1 MNRDELADFLR
12 RRRESLQPAAVGLPE
27 GLRRRTPGLRR
38 DEVAMLAGMST
49 DYYTRLEQ
57 ARGPRPSTQVLGSL
71 ARALR
76 FTDSERDHLYYLA
89 GQQPPARGGDTHVGP
104 GILHVLAKL
113 DDTPA
118 CVISDLGEV
127 LVQNRMHTLVS
138 GDFSQRRGLDRCIPW
153 LWFSAT
159 TERHRFP
166 PEDHAVMGRH
176 HVAGL
181 RATAARR
188 AGDADVTDLVAR
200 LRAASPEFEELWH
213 EHEVRAH
220 PGHDKRMIH
229 PEVGLLELICEPLLT
244 PSATRQL
251 LVYYPKSG
259 TDTQEKLDLLRVIGT
274 QNLTHHP

>member
-12 RRRESLQPAAVGLPE
+12 RHREALQPAAVGLPP
-27 GLRRRTPGLRR
+27 GARRRTPGLRR

-57 ARGPRPSTQVLGSL
+57 ARGPRPSTQVLAAL

-76 FTDSERDHLYYLA
+76 FTDNERDHLYHLA

-104 GILHVLAKL
+104 GILHVLTKL

-153 LWFSAT
+153 LWFTAPHDR
-159 TERHRFP
+159 ERFL
-166 PEDHAVMGRH
+166 PEDRDGLARH

-181 RATAARR
+181 RATAAARS
-188 AGDADVTDLVAR
+188 GDADVTDLVAR
-200 LRAASPEFEELWH
+200 LRSASTEFEALWS

-220 PGHDKRMIH
+220 AGHNKRMLH
-229 PEVGLLELICEPLLT
+229 PEVGLLELVCEPLLT

-251 LVYYPKSG
+251 LIYYPKSG

-274 QNLTHHP
+274 QSLTL

>member
-12 RRRESLQPAAVGLPE
+12 RRREALQPAAVGLPP

-57 ARGPRPSTQVLGSL
+57 ARGPRPSAQVLAAL
-71 ARALR
+71 ARTLR
-76 FTDSERDHLYYLA
+76 LTDTERDHLYHLS
-89 GQQPPARGGDTHVGP
+89 GQQPPAHGDTHVGP

-118 CVISDLGEV
+118 CVISDMGEV
-127 LVQNRMHTLVS
+127 LVQNRMHILLS
-138 GDFSQRRGLDRCIPW
+138 GDFTHARGLDRCIPW
-153 LWFSAT
+153 LWFT
-159 TERHRFP
+159 RPEGRLRFP
-166 PEDHAVMGRH
+166 ESDRELLAHK
-176 HVAGL
+176 HVSDL

-188 AGDADVTDLVAR
+188 AGDADITELVAR
-200 LRAASPEFEELWH
+200 LRSASPEFDELWQR
-213 EHEVRAH
+213 HEVGDRTGLH
-220 PGHDKRMIH
+220 KRVLH

-244 PSATRQL
+244 ASATRHL
-251 LVYYPKSG
+251 LVYYPKPG

-274 QNLTHHP
+274 QSLSSQ